1 MKKRIFTFI
10 ILTVLI
16 FALSAPVF
24 ADADLSVNERG
35 NVSLTFDFDLS
46 NLGYTMVKDGSEN
59 FVPYEGA
66 DAKKFAVLCLLS
78 DAEISDISIFSQ
90 DEIKNMTVFVSGGD
104 LDDSGY
110 GSASFRIPSKSGVYT
125 VVIIN
130 PYFDKIYKSFNFES
144 KLYFDYNDAL
154 ADGEEGVI
162 SFIEENA
169 PYIPINYDAFSL
181 ISEDEK
187 LKFAKILTEKGEVNN
202 AEDFNALFENLA
214 LEDAVFETCADSD
227 VLKYIK
233 AVNAKENS
241 SFSDGISN
249 VFVKKLKEEKQLEI
263 INSLIPSKADSA
275 FRTKFDFA
283 VFKAYTENFEYFASL
298 SEIVED
304 ENNIWGFS
312 GESLETYN
320 GLDNKNA
327 VLSKLFDYVQTAE
340 NMDKFREKFA
350 SLVSEQ
356 KKSEDEKKNENNNSN
371 NSSSGGSSKGS
382 SSKGSSISASLPP
395 VPSDNTPETVVPDT
409 EKTADF
415 ADLTGFEWAKD
426 AVDYLYQKGIVS
438 GRNEKE
444 FAPSDYVTRE
454 EFVKMVTYAIGLKG
468 ADAECSFTDVS
479 ADDWFYAPV
488 AAAVRASVISGI
500 SKDKFGTGQNIT
512 REDSAVIICRALDYQ
527 NVKADIKNTAEISD
541 AQDISPYALESVER
555 LLKINLL
562 SGYED
567 KTFKPKNSLTRA
579 ECAVVIRKLL
589 SVSEVER

>member
-1 MKKRIFTFI
+1 MNKRIFTFI
-10 ILTVLI
+10 ILTVLV

-78 DAEISDISIFSQ
+78 DAEISDISALSQ
-90 DEIKNMTVFVSGGD
+90 DEIKNMTVFVTGGD

-125 VVIIN
+125 VVITN
-130 PYFDKIYKSFNFES
+130 PYFDKIYKSFNFET
-144 KLYFDYNDAL
+144 KLYLDYNDAL
-154 ADGEEGVI
+154 TDGEEGVI
-162 SFIEENA
+162 SIIEENA

-181 ISEDEK
+181 ISKDEK

-241 SFSDGISN
+241 SFSDGISS

-263 INSLIPSKADSA
+263 INPLIPSKADSA

-304 ENNIWGFS
+304 KNNIWGFS
-312 GESLETYN
+312 EESLETYN

-340 NMDKFREKFA
+340 DMDKFREKFA
-350 SLVSEQ
+350 SLASEQ
-356 KKSEDEKKNENNNSN
+356 KESEDEKKNENNNN
-371 NSSSGGSSKGS
+371 NSSSKGSSKGS
-382 SSKGSSISASLPP
+382 SSKGSSISATLPP
-395 VPSDNTPETVVPDT
+395 VPSDNVPETVVPDT
-409 EKTADF
+409 EKKADF
-415 ADLTGFEWAKD
+415 ADLTGFDWAKD

-454 EFVKMVTYAIGLKG
+454 EFVKMVTCAIGLKG

-512 REDSAVIICRALDYQ
+512 REDSAVIICRALDCQ
-527 NVKADIKNTAEISD
+527 NVKADIKNTAEITD
-541 AQDISPYALESVER
+541 AQDISPYALKSVER
-555 LLKINLL
+555 LLKIGLL

-567 KTFKPKNSLTRA
+567 KTFKPKNSITRA

-589 SVSEVER
+589 SFSEVER

>member
-10 ILTVLI
+10 ILTVLV

-78 DAEISDISIFSQ
+78 DAEISDISALTQ
-90 DEIKNMTVFVSGGD
+90 DEIKNMTVFVTGGD

-125 VVIIN
+125 VVITN

-154 ADGEEGVI
+154 TDGEKGVI

-241 SFSDGISN
+241 SFSDGISS

-263 INSLIPSKADSA
+263 INPLIPSKADSA

-304 ENNIWGFS
+304 KNNIWGFS
-312 GESLETYN
+312 EESLETYN

-340 NMDKFREKFA
+340 DMDKFREKFA
-350 SLVSEQ
+350 SLASEQ
-356 KKSEDEKKNENNNSN
+356 KESEDEKKNENNNG
-371 NSSSGGSSKGS
+371 NSSPSKGSSKGS
-382 SSKGSSISASLPP
+382 SSKGSSISATLPP
-395 VPSDNTPETVVPDT
+395 VPSDNVPETVVPDT
-409 EKTADF
+409 EKKADF

-512 REDSAVIICRALDYQ
+512 REDSAVIICRALDCQ
-527 NVKADIKNTAEISD
+527 NVKADIKNTAEITD
-541 AQDISPYALESVER
+541 AQDISPYALKSVER
-555 LLKINLL
+555 LLKIGLL